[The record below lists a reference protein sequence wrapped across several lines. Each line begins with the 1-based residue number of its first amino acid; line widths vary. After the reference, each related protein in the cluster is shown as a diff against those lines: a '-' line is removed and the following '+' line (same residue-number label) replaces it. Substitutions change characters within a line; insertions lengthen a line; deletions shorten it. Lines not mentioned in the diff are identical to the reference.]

1 MIVGFGDNPES
12 AELSKLD
19 LIPKACLY
27 KIDLFPSRAGAGQ
40 MKEPRNSG
48 LCYAY
53 AYLTLDRHHQLQS
66 VGSSGAL
73 GDRGAGKKRLV
84 LVSLRLITGPR
95 LYQIAHIARFLWIS

>member
-1 MIVGFGDNPES
+1 
-12 AELSKLD
+12 
-19 LIPKACLY
+19 
-27 KIDLFPSRAGAGQ
+27 

-73 GDRGAGKKRLV
+73 GAGGGWKRLV